1 MKKFLRILAYIKPY
15 WVHALL
21 NLFSNLMVIAFSLFT
36 FVLLVPFLNL
46 LFGMEEL
53 VKVKPEFSFSPSA
66 ILEYLNY
73 FISQIII
80 TKGKI
85 NALVFIC
92 IFLFGSFF
100 LRNLFRFLAMFFLV
114 KVRVHAVRDMRNEL
128 YNKLLI
134 LPLSFYNERKKG
146 DIISRVTTDVQEV
159 EFSIMHY
166 LEILFRDPITIIAY
180 YITMMVMSPKLTLF
194 VTILLPVTG
203 YVIGIIGKNLKK
215 NSKIGQAR
223 FAGLLAVI
231 EESIS
236 GLRIIKAFTAIGFS
250 NDRFRDLNK
259 NYAKL
264 MVKIYRTR
272 DLSSPLSEF
281 LSSVVIIIVLWF
293 GGRLVLGE
301 DPTITAAIF
310 ITYIVIFSQIIPP
323 AKSFST
329 GYYSIQKGIA
339 SAERIFEILDAEEV
353 IVEKENAQPISDFH
367 HNIEYRGLTFD
378 YVGEP
383 VLQNLNITIPKGQIF
398 ALVGPSG
405 GGKSTFVDLLP
416 RFYDTQVGQILI
428 DGTDI
433 RDFRIDDLRSLM
445 GIVTQ
450 ESILFNDTVYNN
462 IVFGMK
468 GVTMEDVVKA
478 ARIANAHDFITAME
492 DGYETN
498 IGDRG
503 TKLSGGQ
510 RQRISIARAI
520 LRNPPILI
528 LDEAT
533 SALDS
538 ESEKLVQDALAK
550 VMKDR
555 TSIVI
560 AHRLSTIKFADKI
573 IVLEKGRIV
582 EQGRHDEL
590 MAAGGLYKRLHD
602 LQTFA

>member
-1 MKKFLRILAYIKPY
+1 MKKFLRILAYIRPY

-21 NLFSNLMVIAFSLFT
+21 NLLSNLMVITFSLIS
-36 FVLLVPFLNL
+36 FVMLVPFLNL
-46 LFGMEEL
+46 LFGIEKL
-53 VKVKPEFSFSPSA
+53 VEVKPEFSFSPDS

-92 IFLFGSFF
+92 FFLLGSFF

-114 KVRVHAVRDMRNEL
+114 KVRVSAVRDMRNEL

-134 LPLSFYNERKKG
+134 LPLSFYNQRKKG

-166 LEILFRDPITIIAY
+166 LEIMFRDPITIISY

-203 YVIGIIGKNLKK
+203 YVIGIIGKNLRK
-215 NSKIGQAR
+215 NSKVGQAR

-236 GLRIIKAFTAIGFS
+236 GLRIIKAFTAINFS
-250 NDRFRDLNK
+250 NDRFRELNRS
-259 NYAKL
+259 YSKL

-293 GGRLVLGE
+293 GGQMVLGD
-301 DPTITAAIF
+301 DPAITAAVF
-310 ITYIVIFSQIIPP
+310 ITYILIFSQIIPP

-339 SAERIFEILDAEEV
+339 SAERIFEILDAAEV
-353 IVEKENAQPISDFH
+353 IVEKENPVRISDFQKE
-367 HNIEYRGLTFD
+367 IEYRGLSFD
-378 YVGEP
+378 YGGEP
-383 VLQNLNITIPKGQIF
+383 VLKDIQVVIPKGKVI

-416 RFYDTQVGQILI
+416 RFYDTSSGAILI

-450 ESILFNDTVYNN
+450 EAILFNDSVYNN
-462 IVFGMK
+462 IVFGME
-468 GVTMEDVVKA
+468 GVTREDVIHA
-478 ARIANAHDFITAME
+478 ARVANADEFITAME
-492 DGYETN
+492 DGYDSN

-550 VMKDR
+550 VMQNR

-560 AHRLSTIKFADKI
+560 AHRLSTIKFADEI
-573 IVLEKGRIV
+573 IVLDKGRIV
-582 EQGRHDEL
+582 ERGRHEEL
-590 MAAGGLYKRLHD
+590 MQAGKLYKRLHD

>member
-15 WVHALL
+15 WLHALL

-53 VKVKPEFSFSPSA
+53 VNEKPEFALSPNS

-92 IFLFGSFF
+92 FFLFGSFF

-180 YITMMVMSPKLTLF
+180 YVTMMVMSPKLTLF

-215 NSKIGQAR
+215 NSKVGQAR

-259 NYAKL
+259 SYARL

-281 LSSVVIIIVLWF
+281 LSSLVIIIVLWF
-293 GGRLVLGE
+293 GGRLVLGQ
-301 DPTITAAIF
+301 DPTLTAAIF

-353 IVEKENAQPISDFH
+353 IVEKENAKPISDFQN
-367 HNIEYRGLTFD
+367 NIEYRGLTFD

-383 VLQNLNITIPKGQIF
+383 VLQNINLTIPKGRIF

-416 RFYDTQVGQILI
+416 RFYDTSVGQILI

-478 ARIANAHDFITAME
+478 AKIANAHDFISAME
-492 DGYETN
+492 EGYETN

-560 AHRLSTIKFADKI
+560 AHRLSTIKFADQI
-573 IVLEKGRIV
+573 VVLEKGRIV
-582 EQGRHDEL
+582 EQGRHEEL

>member
-1 MKKFLRILAYIKPY
+1 
-15 WVHALL
+15 
-21 NLFSNLMVIAFSLFT
+21 
-36 FVLLVPFLNL
+36 
-46 LFGMEEL
+46 MEEL
-53 VKVKPEFSFSPSA
+53 VRVKPEFSFSPSA
-66 ILEYLNY
+66 ILDYLNY

-353 IVEKENAQPISDFH
+353 IVEKENAQRISDFQ

-383 VLQNLNITIPKGQIF
+383 VLQNINITIPKGQIF

-416 RFYDTQVGQILI
+416 RFYDTQSGQILI

-468 GVTMEDVVKA
+468 GVTMDDVVKA